1 MALRQLSFFVEN
13 RPGSL
18 NEIISAL
25 GALEINIRALSLAD
39 TESFGILRVIVDHP
53 EKAAEALSGR
63 YSVKLNHVV
72 GVRMQDRPGGL
83 SVPLE
88 ALAKAGVS
96 VEYAYAFIGKRD
108 NDACVILRTD
118 DHEKAEAALRAAGIH
133 MVEEI
138 E

>member
-1 MALRQLSFFVEN
+1 MALSQLSIFVEN
-13 RPGSL
+13 KPGSL
-18 NEIISAL
+18 NEIIGAL

-39 TESFGILRVIVDHP
+39 TETFGILRLIVDQP
-53 EKAAEALSGR
+53 ERAAEKLRGR
-63 YSVKLNHVV
+63 YSVKINHVV
-72 GVRMQDRPGGL
+72 GVRMDDRPGGL
-83 SVPLE
+83 SVPLS
-88 ALAKAGVS
+88 ALADAGVS

-118 DHEKAEAALRAAGIH
+118 NREKAEAALRAAGIA

>member
-1 MALRQLSFFVEN
+1 MALSQLSIFVEN
-13 RPGSL
+13 KPGSL
-18 NEIISAL
+18 NEIIGAL
-25 GALEINIRALSLAD
+25 GALEVNIRALSLAD
-39 TESFGILRVIVDHP
+39 TESFGILRLIVDHP
-53 EKAAEALSGR
+53 EQAAEKLHGR

-72 GVRMQDRPGGL
+72 GVRMEDRPGGL
-83 SVPLE
+83 SVPLSV
-88 ALAKAGVS
+88 LANAGVS

-118 DHEKAEAALRAAGIH
+118 NREKAEAALRAAGIA

>member
-1 MALRQLSFFVEN
+1 MALSQLSIFVEN
-13 RPGSL
+13 KPGSL
-18 NEIISAL
+18 NEIIGAL

-39 TESFGILRVIVDHP
+39 TESFGILRLIVDQP
-53 EKAAEALSGR
+53 ERAAEKLRGR
-63 YSVKLNHVV
+63 YSVKINHVV
-72 GVRMQDRPGGL
+72 GVRMDDRPGGL
-83 SVPLE
+83 SVPLSV
-88 ALAKAGVS
+88 LANAGVS

-118 DHEKAEAALRAAGIH
+118 NREKAEAALRAAGIA

>member
-1 MALRQLSFFVEN
+1 MALSQLSIFVEN
-13 RPGSL
+13 KPGSL
-18 NEIISAL
+18 NEIIGAL

-39 TESFGILRVIVDHP
+39 TESFGILRLIVDQP
-53 EKAAEALSGR
+53 ERAAEKLRGR
-63 YSVKLNHVV
+63 YSVKINHVV
-72 GVRMQDRPGGL
+72 GVRMDDRPGGL
-83 SVPLE
+83 SVPLS
-88 ALAKAGVS
+88 ALADAGVS

-118 DHEKAEAALRAAGIH
+118 NREKAEAALRAAGIA

>member
-1 MALRQLSFFVEN
+1 MALSQLSIFVEN
-13 RPGSL
+13 KPGSL
-18 NEIISAL
+18 NEIIGAL

-39 TESFGILRVIVDHP
+39 TESFGILRLIVDHP
-53 EKAAEALSGR
+53 EQAAEKLRGR
-63 YSVKLNHVV
+63 YSVKINHVV
-72 GVRMQDRPGGL
+72 GVRMDDRPGGL
-83 SVPLE
+83 SVPLS
-88 ALAKAGVS
+88 ALADAGVS

-118 DHEKAEAALRAAGIH
+118 NREKAEAALRAAGIA

>member
-1 MALRQLSFFVEN
+1 MALSQLSIFVEN
-13 RPGSL
+13 KPGSL
-18 NEIISAL
+18 NEIIGAL
-25 GALEINIRALSLAD
+25 GALEVNIRALSLAD
-39 TESFGILRVIVDHP
+39 TESFGILRLIVDHP
-53 EKAAEALSGR
+53 EQAAEKLRGR

-72 GVRMQDRPGGL
+72 GVRMDDRPGGL
-83 SVPLE
+83 SVPLS
-88 ALAKAGVS
+88 ALADAGVS

-118 DHEKAEAALRAAGIH
+118 NREKAEAALRAAGIA

>member
-18 NEIISAL
+18 NEIFSAL
-25 GALEINIRALSLAD
+25 GAIEINIRALSLAD

-118 DHEKAEAALRAAGIH
+118 DHEKAEAALRAAGIP

>member
-118 DHEKAEAALRAAGIH
+118 DHEKAEAALRAASIP

>member
-1 MALRQLSFFVEN
+1 MALSQLSIFVEN
-13 RPGSL
+13 KPGSL
-18 NEIISAL
+18 NEIIGAL

-39 TESFGILRVIVDHP
+39 TESFGILRLIVDHP
-53 EKAAEALSGR
+53 EQAAEKLRGR
-63 YSVKLNHVV
+63 YAVKINHVV
-72 GVRMQDRPGGL
+72 GVRMEDRPGGL
-83 SVPLE
+83 SVPLSV
-88 ALAKAGVS
+88 LANAGVS

-118 DHEKAEAALRAAGIH
+118 NREKAEAALRAAGIA

>member
-1 MALRQLSFFVEN
+1 MALSQLSIFVEN
-13 RPGSL
+13 KPGSL
-18 NEIISAL
+18 NEIIGAL

-39 TESFGILRVIVDHP
+39 TESFGILRLIVDQP
-53 EKAAEALSGR
+53 ERAAEKLRGR
-63 YSVKLNHVV
+63 YSVKINHVV
-72 GVRMQDRPGGL
+72 GVRMEDRPGGL
-83 SVPLE
+83 SVPLSV
-88 ALAKAGVS
+88 LANAGVS

-118 DHEKAEAALRAAGIH
+118 NREKAEDALRAAGIA

>member
-1 MALRQLSFFVEN
+1 MALSQLSIFVEN
-13 RPGSL
+13 KPGSL
-18 NEIISAL
+18 NEIIGAL

-39 TESFGILRVIVDHP
+39 TESFGILRLIVDHP
-53 EKAAEALSGR
+53 EQAAEKLRGR

-72 GVRMQDRPGGL
+72 GVRMEDRPGGL
-83 SVPLE
+83 SVPLS
-88 ALAKAGVS
+88 ALANAGVS

-118 DHEKAEAALRAAGIH
+118 NREKAEAALRAAGIA

>member
-1 MALRQLSFFVEN
+1 MALSQLSIFVEN
-13 RPGSL
+13 KPGSL
-18 NEIISAL
+18 NEIIGAL
-25 GALEINIRALSLAD
+25 GALEVNIRALSLAD
-39 TESFGILRVIVDHP
+39 TESFGILRLIVDHP
-53 EKAAEALSGR
+53 EQAAEKLRGR

-72 GVRMQDRPGGL
+72 GVRMEDRPGGL
-83 SVPLE
+83 SVPLSV
-88 ALAKAGVS
+88 LANAGVS

-118 DHEKAEAALRAAGIH
+118 NREKAEAALRAAGIA

>member
-1 MALRQLSFFVEN
+1 MALSQLSIFVEN
-13 RPGSL
+13 KPGSL
-18 NEIISAL
+18 NEIIGAL
-25 GALEINIRALSLAD
+25 GALEVNIRALSLAD
-39 TESFGILRVIVDHP
+39 TESFGILRLIVDHP
-53 EKAAEALSGR
+53 DQAAEKLRGR

-72 GVRMQDRPGGL
+72 GVRMEDRPGGL
-83 SVPLE
+83 SVPLSV
-88 ALAKAGVS
+88 LANAGVS

-118 DHEKAEAALRAAGIH
+118 DPERAEAALRAAGIA

>member
-1 MALRQLSFFVEN
+1 MALSQLSIFVEN
-13 RPGSL
+13 KPGSL
-18 NEIISAL
+18 NEIIGAL

-39 TESFGILRVIVDHP
+39 TESFGILRLIVDHP
-53 EKAAEALSGR
+53 EQAVEKLRGR

-72 GVRMQDRPGGL
+72 GVRMEDRPGGL
-83 SVPLE
+83 SVPLSV
-88 ALAKAGVS
+88 LANAGVS

-118 DHEKAEAALRAAGIH
+118 DHEKAEAALRAAGIA

>member
-1 MALRQLSFFVEN
+1 MALSQLSIFVEN
-13 RPGSL
+13 KPGSL
-18 NEIISAL
+18 NEIIGAL

-39 TESFGILRVIVDHP
+39 TESFGILRLIVDHP
-53 EKAAEALSGR
+53 EQAAEKLRGR
-63 YSVKLNHVV
+63 YSVKINHVV
-72 GVRMQDRPGGL
+72 GVRMEDRPGGL
-83 SVPLE
+83 SVPLSV
-88 ALAKAGVS
+88 LANAGVS

-118 DHEKAEAALRAAGIH
+118 NREKAEAALRDAGIA

>member
-1 MALRQLSFFVEN
+1 MALSQLSIFVEN
-13 RPGSL
+13 KPGSL
-18 NEIISAL
+18 NEIIGAL

-39 TESFGILRVIVDHP
+39 TESFGILRLIVDHP
-53 EKAAEALSGR
+53 EQAAEKLRGR
-63 YSVKLNHVV
+63 YSVKINHVV
-72 GVRMQDRPGGL
+72 GVRMEDRPGGL
-83 SVPLE
+83 SVPLSV
-88 ALAKAGVS
+88 LADAGVS

-118 DHEKAEAALRAAGIH
+118 NREKAEAALRAAGIA

>member
-1 MALRQLSFFVEN
+1 MALSQLSIFVEN
-13 RPGSL
+13 KPGSL
-18 NEIISAL
+18 NEIIGAL

-39 TESFGILRVIVDHP
+39 TESFGILRLIVDHP
-53 EKAAEALSGR
+53 EQAAEKLRGR
-63 YSVKLNHVV
+63 YSVKINHVV
-72 GVRMQDRPGGL
+72 GVRMEDRPGGL
-83 SVPLE
+83 SVPLSV
-88 ALAKAGVS
+88 LANAGVS

-118 DHEKAEAALRAAGIH
+118 NREKAEAALRAAGIA

>member
-53 EKAAEALSGR
+53 EK
-63 YSVKLNHVV
+63 VV

-118 DHEKAEAALRAAGIH
+118 DHEKAEAALRAAGIP

>member
-1 MALRQLSFFVEN
+1 MALSQLSIFVEN
-13 RPGSL
+13 KPGSL
-18 NEIISAL
+18 NEIIGAL

-39 TESFGILRVIVDHP
+39 TESFGILRLIVDHP
-53 EKAAEALSGR
+53 ERAAEKLRGR

-72 GVRMQDRPGGL
+72 GVRMEDRPGGL
-83 SVPLE
+83 SVPLSV
-88 ALAKAGVS
+88 LADAGVS

-118 DHEKAEAALRAAGIH
+118 DPEKAEAALRAAGIA

>member
-1 MALRQLSFFVEN
+1 MALSQLSIFVEN
-13 RPGSL
+13 KPGSL
-18 NEIISAL
+18 NEIIGAL

-39 TESFGILRVIVDHP
+39 TESFGILRLIVDHP
-53 EKAAEALSGR
+53 EQAAEKLRGR

-72 GVRMQDRPGGL
+72 GVRMEDRPGGL
-83 SVPLE
+83 SVPLSV
-88 ALAKAGVS
+88 LANAGVS

-118 DHEKAEAALRAAGIH
+118 NREKAEAALRAAGIA

>member
-1 MALRQLSFFVEN
+1 MALSQLSIFVEN
-13 RPGSL
+13 KPGSL
-18 NEIISAL
+18 NEIIGAL

-39 TESFGILRVIVDHP
+39 TESFGILRLIVDQP
-53 EKAAEALSGR
+53 ERAAEKLRGR
-63 YSVKLNHVV
+63 YSVKINHVV
-72 GVRMQDRPGGL
+72 GVRMEDRPGGL
-83 SVPLE
+83 SVPLSV
-88 ALAKAGVS
+88 LADAGVS

-118 DHEKAEAALRAAGIH
+118 NREKAEAALRAAGIA

>member
-25 GALEINIRALSLAD
+25 GALHINIRALSLAD

-53 EKAAEALSGR
+53 EQAAQQLSGC
-63 YSVKLNHVV
+63 YSVKMNHVV
-72 GVRMQDRPGGL
+72 GVRMEDRPGGL

-88 ALAKAGVS
+88 ALSAAGVS
-96 VEYAYAFIGKRD
+96 VEYAYAFIGKSE

-118 DHEKAEAALRAAGIH
+118 NHEKAEAALRAAGIP
-133 MVEEI
+133 MLEEI

>member
-88 ALAKAGVS
+88 ALAKAGV
-96 VEYAYAFIGKRD
+96 
-108 NDACVILRTD
+108 
-118 DHEKAEAALRAAGIH
+118 
-133 MVEEI
+133 
-138 E
+138 

>member
-1 MALRQLSFFVEN
+1 MALSQLSIFVEN
-13 RPGSL
+13 KPGSL
-18 NEIISAL
+18 NEIIGAL

-39 TESFGILRVIVDHP
+39 TESFGILRLIVDQP
-53 EKAAEALSGR
+53 ERAAEKLRGR

-72 GVRMQDRPGGL
+72 GVRMEDRPGGL
-83 SVPLE
+83 SVPLSV
-88 ALAKAGVS
+88 LADAGVS

-118 DHEKAEAALRAAGIH
+118 NREKAEAALRAAGIA

>member
-118 DHEKAEAALRAAGIH
+118 DHEKAEAALRAAVIP
-133 MVEEI
+133 MVEEL

>member
-1 MALRQLSFFVEN
+1 MALSQLSIFVEN
-13 RPGSL
+13 KPGSL
-18 NEIISAL
+18 NEIIGAL

-39 TESFGILRVIVDHP
+39 TESFGILRLIVDHP
-53 EKAAEALSGR
+53 EQAAEKLRGR
-63 YSVKLNHVV
+63 YSVKINHVV
-72 GVRMQDRPGGL
+72 GVRLEDRPGGL
-83 SVPLE
+83 SVPLSV
-88 ALAKAGVS
+88 LANAGVS

-118 DHEKAEAALRAAGIH
+118 NREKAEAALRAAGIA

>member
-1 MALRQLSFFVEN
+1 MALSQLSIFVEN
-13 RPGSL
+13 KPGSL
-18 NEIISAL
+18 NEIIGAL

-39 TESFGILRVIVDHP
+39 TESFDILRLIVDHP
-53 EKAAEALSGR
+53 EQAAEKLRGR

-72 GVRMQDRPGGL
+72 GVRMEDRPGGL
-83 SVPLE
+83 SVPLSV
-88 ALAKAGVS
+88 LANAGVS

-118 DHEKAEAALRAAGIH
+118 NREKAEAALRAAGIA

>member
-1 MALRQLSFFVEN
+1 MALSQLSIFVEN
-13 RPGSL
+13 KPGSL
-18 NEIISAL
+18 NEIIGAL

-39 TESFGILRVIVDHP
+39 TESFGILRLIVDQP
-53 EKAAEALSGR
+53 ERAAEKLRGR
-63 YSVKLNHVV
+63 YSVKINHVV
-72 GVRMQDRPGGL
+72 GVRMEDRPGGL
-83 SVPLE
+83 SVPLSV
-88 ALAKAGVS
+88 LANAGVS

-118 DHEKAEAALRAAGIH
+118 NREKAEAALRAAGIA

>member
-1 MALRQLSFFVEN
+1 MALSQLSIFVEN
-13 RPGSL
+13 KPGSL
-18 NEIISAL
+18 NEIIGAL

-39 TESFGILRVIVDHP
+39 TESFGILRLIVDQP
-53 EKAAEALSGR
+53 ERAAEKLRGR

-72 GVRMQDRPGGL
+72 GVRMEDRPGGL
-83 SVPLE
+83 SVPLS
-88 ALAKAGVS
+88 ALANAGVS

-118 DHEKAEAALRAAGIH
+118 NREKAEAALRAAGIA

>member
-118 DHEKAEAALRAAGIH
+118 DHEKAEAALRAAGIPR
-133 MVEEI
+133 VEEI

>member
-1 MALRQLSFFVEN
+1 MALSQLSIFVEN
-13 RPGSL
+13 KPGSL
-18 NEIISAL
+18 NEIIGAL
-25 GALEINIRALSLAD
+25 GALEVNIRALSLAD
-39 TESFGILRVIVDHP
+39 TESFGILRLIVDHP
-53 EKAAEALSGR
+53 EQAAEKLRGR

-72 GVRMQDRPGGL
+72 GVRMEDRPGGL
-83 SVPLE
+83 SVPLSV
-88 ALAKAGVS
+88 LANAGVS

-118 DHEKAEAALRAAGIH
+118 NRKKAEDALRAAGIA

>member
-88 ALAKAGVS
+88 ALANAGVS

-118 DHEKAEAALRAAGIH
+118 DHEKAEAALLAAGIP